1 MSSQAAVAANREKRT
16 PARAHAASLP
26 PWSVGAVEGE
36 AVGAHVSVT
45 PHEVASQPAPKNAS
59 SRDQGGSDL
68 TVHQPRVWLK
78 EEAFW
83 NMPGILR
90 SAPVSHSP
98 MGLRGRCLAGRR
110 AERPSIYA
118 RRGSVPRRRELVEG
132 GGAEE
137 HERHL
142 LDRARLPLTDGLVE
156 GFGLLEHPRHI
167 QDRAR
172 LPLADGL
179 VERGGAVEHVRHI
192 QDRARLPLAD
202 GPARTLPR
210 RASSRATFHIRAS
223 RISAAQTRAG

>member
-26 PWSVGAVEGE
+26 PWSVGAVEGEAVGAVEGEAVGAVEGEAVGAVEGEAVGAVEGE

-98 MGLRGRCLAGRR
+98 MGWLKAEARKNMNAIFSTAPVSHSPMGLRGRCLDGRR
-110 AERPSIYA
+110 AERLY
-118 RRGSVPRRRELVEG
+118 
-132 GGAEE
+132 
-137 HERHL
+137 
-142 LDRARLPLTDGLVE
+142 
-156 GFGLLEHPRHI
+156 
-167 QDRAR
+167 
-172 LPLADGL
+172 
-179 VERGGAVEHVRHI
+179 
-192 QDRARLPLAD
+192 
-202 GPARTLPR
+202 
-210 RASSRATFHIRAS
+210 
-223 RISAAQTRAG
+223 